1 MSLPTLFLDI
11 EASNNNGE
19 DSYLIYDDPC
29 SEFVVLGAFD
39 GLGGRSAGFEG
50 MTGGQ
55 IASKEATKITQ
66 MVLEQSHGMLTQHV
80 ATKIQSRICQSL
92 KSQAESKMVKSR
104 LTGTLTGKRLCTT
117 IALASIPRKIELE
130 NSHCEISLAW
140 MGDSRIYFLNPQKGL
155 QQLTRDDLE
164 VDKDA
169 FEMIREDPP
178 MSQYLTADIPKNW
191 EINFLVDKLEEKG
204 CILVCTDG
212 CFQYL
217 PAPWELEKL
226 LLKTLVAADTFQ
238 GWKTLLSE
246 KYEYIKQDDVS
257 LILHYIGFSDFDDLK
272 KSYQQRLEYL
282 DANYNSEASE
292 NTLSQLWN
300 SYRCNYEARL
310 NAAQNI
316 STSSD
321 NYVDNIKD
329 QTHCGTQASETLR
342 KEDDRENSS
351 INNGIDSATSKPEG
365 GKGLIVAA
373 TGYYG
378 CKNYKDSVNPFN
390 TLKQIGYSFKEEES
404 EMYAHSLLE
413 INEFEEALLVC
424 NTLYEKNHNN
434 AFVCYLMGR
443 IYHVQDLLQ
452 DAIKFLDRAINLYPN
467 EHDASRNLP
476 QFQQIKIGNVKSEY
490 QEVCKKNDAKN
501 SQTGY

>member
-1 MSLPTLFLDI
+1 MSLHTLFLDI
-11 EASNNNGE
+11 EASKGNGE
-19 DSYLIYDDPC
+19 DSHLIYDDDCFP
-29 SEFVVLGAFD
+29 FVVLGAFD
-39 GLGGRSAGFEG
+39 GLGGRAAGFEG
-50 MTGGQ
+50 MTGGR
-55 IASKEATKITQ
+55 IASREATKITRT
-66 MVLEQSHGMLTQHV
+66 VLEESQGRLNQDI
-80 ATKIQSRICQSL
+80 ATKLQDRICQSL

-104 LTGTLTGKRLCTT
+104 LSGTLTGKRLCTT
-117 IALASIPRKIELE
+117 IALASIPRQIELE
-130 NSHCEISLAW
+130 SRPCEISLAW
-140 MGDSRIYFLNPQKGL
+140 MGDSRIYFLSPQNGL

-178 MSQYLTADIPKNW
+178 MSQYLTADIPSNW
-191 EINFLVDKLEEKG
+191 AINFLVKNIEEKG

-238 GWKTLLSE
+238 QWNTLLSE

-257 LILHYIGFSDFDDLK
+257 LILYNIGFSYFDALK

-329 QTHCGTQASETLR
+329 QTHGGTQASETLR

-351 INNGIDSATSKPEG
+351 INNGIDSATSKREG
-365 GKGLIVAA
+365 WKGLIVVAK
-373 TGYYG
+373 GSYG
-378 CKNYKDSVNPFN
+378 CKNYKDSVNSFN
-390 TLKQIGYSFKEEES
+390 ELKETGYSFKEEES

-413 INEFEEALLVC
+413 INKFEEALLVC
-424 NTLYEKNHNN
+424 NTIYHKNHNN
-434 AFVCYLMGR
+434 AFVCYFMGR
-443 IYHVQDLLQ
+443 IYHVKYLLQ
-452 DAIKFLDRAINLYPN
+452 NAKKNLERAINLYPN
-467 EHDASRNLP
+467 EHDTSRNLP
-476 QFQQIKIGNVKSEY
+476 QFQQIKIGDVKNEY
-490 QEVCKKNDAKN
+490 QDVCKKIDANN